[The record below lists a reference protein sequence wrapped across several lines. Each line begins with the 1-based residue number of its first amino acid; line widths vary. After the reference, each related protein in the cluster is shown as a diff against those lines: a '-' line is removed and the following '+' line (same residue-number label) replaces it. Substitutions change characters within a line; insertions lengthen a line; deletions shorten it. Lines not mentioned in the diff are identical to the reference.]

1 MSDGAYP
8 DQVMKKPLLMLLLG
22 AVLGTLAWRF
32 YERKFNPSLA
42 QRTREVAGE
51 TKEQAAASA
60 RVVGSHLG
68 DAGIVA
74 LLKGKYLM
82 DKELSAL
89 AIGIECR
96 QGRITL
102 TGSAESPALVARA
115 TRIARETKGVTA
127 VNSKLTVR
135 N

>member
-1 MSDGAYP
+1 
-8 DQVMKKPLLMLLLG
+8 L
-22 AVLGTLAWRF
+22 
-32 YERKFNPSLA
+32 
-42 QRTREVAGE
+42 AGE
-51 TKEQAAASA
+51 TKEQASASA

-74 LLKGKYLM
+74 LSKGKYLM

-96 QGRITL
+96 QGRVTL
-102 TGSAESPALVARA
+102 TGSAESPDLVARA
-115 TRIARETKGVTA
+115 TKIARETKGVMS
-127 VNSKLTVR
+127 VSSKLTVR